1 MVNIKVEGVTFSYSS
16 TPALRGVTVEI
27 PPRTFTAVLGP
38 NGSGKT
44 TLLRVMAKILK
55 PHGGAVYVEGRE
67 VRKWGNNLYKVL
79 GYVPQRVAPI
89 GRIRVYDFVLSG
101 RKPHMG
107 FLPSA
112 EDYKAVE
119 EALRTVGAWH
129 LKDRVLEE
137 LSGGEL
143 QLVLIAKALAL
154 KPKVL
159 LLDEPL
165 NNLDVKNQLAIL
177 RLMRRLSAEASVVAV
192 LHDINMAYRYAD
204 YVIFMKKGVIHVAG
218 PTEEVFTEE
227 VIEKIYDVPVKILR
241 EHRIVIFDQ
250 ERLPT

>member
-44 TLLRVMAKILK
+44 TLLRVMAKILR
-55 PHGGAVYVEGRE
+55 PHGGAVYVEGKE

-79 GYVPQRVAPI
+79 GYVPQRVAPT

-101 RKPHMG
+101 RKPHMD

-137 LSGGEL
+137 LSSGEL

-154 KPKVL
+154 KPKAL

-177 RLMRRLSAEASVVAV
+177 RLMRRLSAEATVVAV

-204 YVIFMKKGVIHVAG
+204 YAIFMKKGVIHVAG

-227 VIEKIYDVPVKILR
+227 VIEKIYDVPVKLLR

-250 ERLPT
+250 ESLPI

>member
-1 MVNIKVEGVTFSYSS
+1 
-16 TPALRGVTVEI
+16 
-27 PPRTFTAVLGP
+27 
-38 NGSGKT
+38 
-44 TLLRVMAKILK
+44 
-55 PHGGAVYVEGRE
+55 
-67 VRKWGNNLYKVL
+67 
-79 GYVPQRVAPI
+79 
-89 GRIRVYDFVLSG
+89 
-101 RKPHMG
+101 MG

-177 RLMRRLSAEASVVAV
+177 RLLRRLSAKASVVAV

-218 PTEEVFTEE
+218 PTKEVFTEE
-227 VIEKIYDVPVKILR
+227 VIEKIYDVPAKILR

>member
-107 FLPSA
+107 FFPSA

-119 EALRTVGAWH
+119 ETLRTVGAWH

-154 KPKVL
+154 KPKAL

-192 LHDINMAYRYAD
+192 LHDINVAYRYAD

-241 EHRIVIFDQ
+241 EHRTVIFDQ

>member
-27 PPRTFTAVLGP
+27 PPRTFTAALGP

-79 GYVPQRVAPI
+79 GYVPQRVAPT

-107 FLPSA
+107 FLPST

-129 LKDRVLEE
+129 LKDRVLE
-137 LSGGEL
+137 S
-143 QLVLIAKALAL
+143 
-154 KPKVL
+154 
-159 LLDEPL
+159 
-165 NNLDVKNQLAIL
+165 
-177 RLMRRLSAEASVVAV
+177 SAAV
-192 LHDINMAYRYAD
+192 S
-204 YVIFMKKGVIHVAG
+204 FSWSS
-218 PTEEVFTEE
+218 
-227 VIEKIYDVPVKILR
+227 
-241 EHRIVIFDQ
+241 
-250 ERLPT
+250 

>member
-107 FLPSA
+107 FFPSA

-154 KPKVL
+154 KPKAL

-192 LHDINMAYRYAD
+192 LHDINVAYRYAD

-241 EHRIVIFDQ
+241 EHRTVIFDR